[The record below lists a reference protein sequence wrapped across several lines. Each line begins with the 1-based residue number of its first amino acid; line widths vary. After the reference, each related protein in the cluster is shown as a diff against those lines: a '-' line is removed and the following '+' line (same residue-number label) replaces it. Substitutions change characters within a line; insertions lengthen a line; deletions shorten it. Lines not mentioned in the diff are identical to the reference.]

1 MKKYQLVEVFGTSRD
16 VPKTYV
22 VRDEIDG
29 RFVNDLS
36 GTKHIVLYGGSK
48 QGKSCLRRHNLKPED
63 AFVVQC
69 HRKSNK
75 ASIYEMILKQAGA
88 KTLVSETRTISGDLK
103 LVATVEAEGGDPLI
117 LEKRGKPRDTGTG
130 DISRQTSKRTL
141 ELDPEDPNEV
151 ARVLNEMGL
160 SRFIILE
167 DFHYLEPGVQQ
178 ALSFD
183 LKVFHE
189 VSNLVFII
197 VGIWLESNR
206 LTLYNGDLSG
216 RITNINTNFWTET
229 SLREVLSAGENLL
242 NIGFSD
248 DVSRALL
255 QGCQAN
261 VGVLQEACFRVC
273 VAEEIWETSIERRI
287 ISNVSKVTEAL
298 VWTTDLR
305 SEVAPIVRL
314 L

>member
-1 MKKYQLVEVFGTSRD
+1 
-16 VPKTYV
+16 
-22 VRDEIDG
+22 
-29 RFVNDLS
+29 
-36 GTKHIVLYGGSK
+36 
-48 QGKSCLRRHNLKPED
+48 
-63 AFVVQC
+63 
-69 HRKSNK
+69 
-75 ASIYEMILKQAGA
+75 
-88 KTLVSETRTISGDLK
+88 
-103 LVATVEAEGGDPLI
+103 
-117 LEKRGKPRDTGTG
+117 
-130 DISRQTSKRTL
+130 
-141 ELDPEDPNEV
+141 
-151 ARVLNEMGL
+151 MGL

-305 SEVAPIVRL
+305 SEVAPIVRPL
-314 L
+314 